1 MSLHAAFSPSAS
13 ERWIACPAS
22 HLRAAALPP
31 APSSSYADRGTL
43 LHELAAYA
51 IINTLAQM
59 DVYAAAL
66 PGVKLEPDERA
77 AIATYVK
84 FCKNLRRGATLWR
97 VEQRVVHDA
106 ELFGTID
113 FFSVH
118 NGTLDVVDFKGGRG
132 IKVEAIDNPQ
142 LLTYAAMVCALV
154 ADDPTQQPIEHVNL
168 HIVQPLFV
176 GDAPIRGVGYTI
188 AQIDQWRVKLLQA
201 MLAAKRTDA
210 PFHPGEHCRFCPV
223 KPTCPALRGLAT
235 ALPAPAGLDALPP
248 EKIAEWL
255 AKADVIELWIA
266 ALREHAHGSIN
277 CGTPIP
283 GWKLVDKRATRK
295 WTDEREVL
303 RTGKEH
309 RLVVTERRLL
319 SPAQVQKK
327 FKTIPV
333 VLAPYIDQTPSGQN
347 LVRDENY
354 VAPESTQEQPVLAQA
369 LLNLQYRV

>member
-1 MSLHAAFSPSAS
+1 VSLHAAFSPSAS

-31 APSSSYADRGTL
+31 APSSVYADRGTL
-43 LHELAAYA
+43 LHE
-51 IINTLAQM
+51 
-59 DVYAAAL
+59 YAAL
-66 PGVKLEPDERA
+66 GVLHTLREMDEHAEAAGVSFEPDERA

-84 FCKNLRRGATLWR
+84 FCKGLRKGATLWR

-118 NGTLDVVDFKGGRG
+118 DGTLDVVDFKGGRG

-154 ADDPTQQPIEHVNL
+154 ADDPTQMPIQHVNL

-188 AQIDQWRVKLLQA
+188 AQIDAWRVKLLQA
-201 MLAAKRTDA
+201 MLAAKRADA
-210 PFHPGEHCRFCPV
+210 PFSPGEHCRFCPV

-295 WTDEREVL
+295 WTDERKVL
-303 RTGKEH
+303 GEAKEH

-333 VLAPYIDQTPSGQN
+333 VLAPFIDQTPSGQN